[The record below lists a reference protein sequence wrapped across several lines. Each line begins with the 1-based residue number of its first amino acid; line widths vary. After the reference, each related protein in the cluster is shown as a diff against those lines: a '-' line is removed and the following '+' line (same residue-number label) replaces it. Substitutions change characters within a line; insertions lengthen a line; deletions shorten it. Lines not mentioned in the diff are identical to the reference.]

1 MNWFVILGLFA
12 ACPKVPMEPVLP
24 SGESGVIWVA
34 RTPATSGGHVAAPQV
49 LADGLV
55 NALAEEGL
63 LVKPVTLDAV
73 SKSLASARTDEERFQ
88 AVLGDQAV
96 EGLVVVV
103 ETRARYFSQLEGRYR
118 WVVDVRAGVAQA
130 DAPDLGVVEV
140 FEVPVF
146 LQFEH
151 EGEPDAV
158 AAAEPVIRR
167 HVTRLLRRHLGAE
180 PARW

>member
-1 MNWFVILGLFA
+1 MRWLVVLSLLAG
-12 ACPKVPMEPVLP
+12 CPKAPIEPVLP
-24 SGESGVIWVA
+24 SGESGVIWVT
-34 RTPATSGGHVAAPQV
+34 RTPSGSGGHVAAPQV

-55 NALAEEGL
+55 NALAAEGL
-63 LVKPVTLDAV
+63 LAKPVAIDTVGAGIV
-73 SKSLASARTDEERFQ
+73 SARTDEERFR
-88 AVLGDQAV
+88 AVIGDQV
-96 EGLVVVV
+96 DVGLVVLV
-103 ETRARYFSQLEGRYR
+103 ETRARFFSQLEGRYR

-130 DAPDLGVVEV
+130 SEPGLGVVEV

-151 EGEPDAV
+151 ENEADAV

-167 HVTRLLRRHLGAE
+167 HITALLRAHLGAE